1 MKKNTNVENNKM
13 YLIGDIGNPDI
24 KICLFNKNMK
34 LMKIKRLKTVLLNK
48 SYLSK
53 NLKFIKRYKPEIK
66 KVLISSVVPIAYN
79 NIKKFI
85 ERSIKIKCIE
95 LKKLKLNNLLK
106 IKVNKKQI
114 GSDRLA
120 NAISVIDKKRNFIV
134 VDFGTATNFDIVI
147 KDNYIG
153 GILAPG
159 VKLSLNTLSD
169 KASLIPKIKL
179 EKIKHVIGKNT
190 TSAIRAGFYHGYS
203 GLIDNIIK
211 MIIKQTGKSFNII
224 LTGGYSYLFK
234 NSIKRKTIIKKDL
247 TINGVLKAAVFSK

>member
-1 MKKNTNVENNKM
+1 
-13 YLIGDIGNPDI
+13 
-24 KICLFNKNMK
+24 
-34 LMKIKRLKTVLLNK
+34 
-48 SYLSK
+48 
-53 NLKFIKRYKPEIK
+53 
-66 KVLISSVVPIAYN
+66 
-79 NIKKFI
+79 
-85 ERSIKIKCIE
+85 
-95 LKKLKLNNLLK
+95 LKKLKLNKLLN

-134 VDFGTATNFDIVI
+134 VDFGTATNFDVVI

-179 EKIKHVIGKNT
+179 EKIKRVIGKNT

-224 LTGGYSYLFK
+224 LTGGYSFLFK

-247 TINGVLKAAVFSK
+247 TINGVLRAAVFSK

>member
-1 MKKNTNVENNKM
+1 M
-13 YLIGDIGNPDI
+13 YLIGDIGNTDI
-24 KICLFNKNMK
+24 KICLFNNNLK
-34 LMKIKRLKTVLLNK
+34 LVKKVRLKTILLNK
-48 SYLSK
+48 NYLSK
-53 NLKFIKRYKPEIK
+53 NLKFIKKYKSKII
-66 KVLISSVVPIAYN
+66 KVLICSVVPVAYK
-79 NIKKFI
+79 NIKKFF
-85 ERSIKIKCIE
+85 EKSIKIKCIE

-134 VDFGTATNFDIVI
+134 VDFGTATNFDVVI

-159 VKLSLNTLSD
+159 VNLSLNTLSD

-179 EKIKHVIGKNT
+179 EKIKNVIGKNT

-234 NSIKRKTIIKKDL
+234 NSIKGKTIIKRDL

>member
-1 MKKNTNVENNKM
+1 M
-13 YLIGDIGNPDI
+13 YLIGDIGNTDI
-24 KICLFNKNMK
+24 KICLFNNNLK
-34 LMKIKRLKTVLLNK
+34 LVKKIRLKTILLNNI
-48 SYLSK
+48 YLSNK
-53 NLKFIKRYKPEIK
+53 LKFIKKYKSKIV
-66 KVLISSVVPIAYN
+66 KVLISSVVPLAYK

-85 ERSIKIKCIE
+85 EKSIKINCIE

-134 VDFGTATNFDIVI
+134 VDFGTATNFDVVI
-147 KDNYIG
+147 KDSYIG

-159 VKLSLNTLSD
+159 VSLSLNTLSD

-179 EKIKHVIGKNT
+179 NKIKNVIGKNT
-190 TSAIRAGFYHGYS
+190 AAAIRAGFYHGYS

-211 MIIKQTGKSFNII
+211 MIIKQSGKSFNII

-234 NSIKRKTIIKKDL
+234 NSIKGKTIIKKDL

>member
-1 MKKNTNVENNKM
+1 M
-13 YLIGDIGNPDI
+13 YLVGDIGNTDI
-24 KICLFNKNMK
+24 KICLFTEDLK
-34 LMKIKRLKTVLLNK
+34 LIKQIRIKTSFLNTK
-48 SYLSK
+48 YLEK
-53 NLKFIKRYKPEIK
+53 KLKFTQKYKSNII
-66 KVLISSVVPIAYN
+66 KVLFCSVVPKAYKI
-79 NIKKFI
+79 IKKTI
-85 ERSIKIKCIE
+85 EKLLKIKCVE
-95 LKKLKLNNLLK
+95 LKKLKLKKLLK
-106 IKVNKKQI
+106 IKVNQKQI

-120 NAISVIDKKRNFIV
+120 NAISVIDKKSNFIV
-134 VDFGTATNFDIVI
+134 VDFGTATNFDVII

-159 VKLSLNTLSD
+159 VNLSLSTLSD

-179 EKIKHVIGKNT
+179 EKVKSIIGKNT
-190 TSAIRAGFYHGYS
+190 ISAIRAGFYHGYE

>member
-1 MKKNTNVENNKM
+1 M
-13 YLIGDIGNPDI
+13 YLIGDIGNTDK
-24 KICLFNKNMK
+24 KICLFNNNLK
-34 LMKIKRLKTVLLNK
+34 LVKKIRLKTILLNK
-48 SYLSK
+48 NYLSK
-53 NLKFIKRYKPEIK
+53 NLKFIKKYKYKII
-66 KVLISSVVPIAYN
+66 KVLISSVVPIAYK

-85 ERSIKIKCIE
+85 EQSIKIKCIE

-120 NAISVIDKKRNFIV
+120 NAISVIDNKRNFII
-134 VDFGTATNFDIVI
+134 VDFGTATNFDVVI

-159 VKLSLNTLSD
+159 VNLSLNTLSD
-169 KASLIPKIKL
+169 KAFLIPKIKL
-179 EKIKHVIGKNT
+179 EKIKNVIGKNT
-190 TSAIRAGFYHGYS
+190 TAAIRAGFYHGYT

-211 MIIKQTGKSFNII
+211 MIIKQSGKSFNII